1 MKNNKTKSIHIKF
14 SVKVLVRSLFVQ
26 IIVLSTPEAVYL
38 KHDPPVP
45 LMDTQ
50 QLQNF
55 ITSLLD
61 ILAKS

>member
-1 MKNNKTKSIHIKF
+1 MKNDKKNIHIKF
-14 SVKVLVRSLFVQ
+14 SVKVMVQSLFVQ

-45 LMDTQ
+45 LMDTH

-55 ITSLLD
+55 IKSLLD
-61 ILAKS
+61 ILAKL